1 MKRIQ
6 ITTKRVATSSRTY
19 EIDTR
24 TPSGRTLPY

>member
-6 ITTKRVATSSRTY
+6 ITKPTRKREQPTL
-19 EIDTR
+19 DPR